1 MALHDF
7 LLIFTGLVSEILG
20 TVSGFGSS
28 TYFVPIALF
37 FEKFTFV
44 ITITALLHTFSNAFK
59 IWLFRH
65 HFDPRL
71 FLRMAV
77 PSILFCGVG
86 ALLIPATNLDLIK
99 SLLGFFLMSFTVL
112 SWIRSRNKS
121 VLSDRKILILST
133 LSGFLTGL
141 LGTGGALRGMA
152 LSALH
157 IPKESFVLLSSGIDI
172 GGDILRL
179 GMYLSRGYMEWDQ
192 WYYIPSLLVAAS
204 IGTFIGKKILGR
216 ISQHAFEKIV
226 YVLTF
231 TSGLILTVNGLRSF
245 L

>member
-7 LLIFTGLVSEILG
+7 LLIFAGLVSEILG

-28 TYFVPIALF
+28 TYFVPVALF
-37 FEKFTFV
+37 FEKFSFV
-44 ITITALLHTFSNAFK
+44 VTITAILHTFSNALK
-59 IWLFRH
+59 IWMFRD
-65 HFDPRL
+65 HFSPKL

-121 VLSDRKILILST
+121 ALSDRKILILST

-157 IPKESFVLLSSGIDI
+157 IPKESFVFLSSGIDI

-192 WYYIPSLLVAAS
+192 WYYIPSLLIAAS

-226 YVLTF
+226 YALTF